1 MYGQAVCFKKGKLAL
16 TAPGQNAF
24 FFVNCLRQINLIVV
38 LSNFLPSTVSNSL
51 KRQIHF
57 VASIKKKVL
66 VGFILCVYLC
76 FIVIFLEPFD
86 TSQFE
91 AEHKTALLSGYGIF
105 TFVVFVIHGSL
116 ENIWY
121 FRRGKVWPVRQEIIS
136 TLLFCLFSGTV
147 LYLYN
152 RFIVNLTYLTLAS
165 YWRFLSITVL
175 CMIPVFIPPM
185 IYLRQRFGE
194 RIVPLP
200 ESSFILTGENK
211 NEILR
216 MEKEEL
222 LFIRAVENYVEICF
236 IDKNKKVISKTF
248 RQTLSNVCEQL
259 PFLEKCHRSYLVNIS
274 SIKEI
279 AGNSQAA
286 KISFGVAEKEI
297 PLSKT
302 YYKHI
307 KNAVV

>member
-1 MYGQAVCFKKGKLAL
+1 MNY
-16 TAPGQNAF
+16 
-24 FFVNCLRQINLIVV
+24 
-38 LSNFLPSTVSNSL
+38 L

-57 VASIKKKVL
+57 IASIKRKVL
-66 VGFILCVYLC
+66 VGFILCLYLS
-76 FIVIFLEPFD
+76 FIVIFLQPFD

-91 AEHKTALLSGYGIF
+91 ADNKIALLSGYGVF
-105 TFVVFVIHGSL
+105 TFVVFVIHGSI
-116 ENIWY
+116 ENILY
-121 FRRGKVWPVRQEIIS
+121 FRLGKVWRVRHEIIS

-152 RFIVNLTYLTLAS
+152 RLVVNLTYLTIAT
-165 YWRFLSITVL
+165 YWRFLSVTVAY
-175 CMIPVFIPPM
+175 MTPVFVPLM
-185 IYLRQRFGE
+185 LYLRQKFGE
-194 RIVPLP
+194 LIIPPAKNSIV
-200 ESSFILTGENK
+200 LTGENK

-216 MEKEEL
+216 IEKEEL

-236 IDKNKKVISKTF
+236 IDKSKKVISKTF

-274 SIKEI
+274 TIKEI
-279 AGNSQAA
+279 NGNSQGA
-286 KISFGVAEKEI
+286 KISFGIGEKEI

-307 KNAVV
+307 KSIVL